1 MDILN
6 ENRIILNVGGER
18 HEVLWKSLSRLP
30 NSRLG
35 KIFYLKTQNKIEE
48 IKDLCDDYNPTT
60 NELFFDR
67 YSNSFGSLLSFY
79 RTGKL
84 HLIDNICVLSFH
96 EDLEYW
102 GIEECFLESC
112 CQLVYQQKR
121 DYIQEEMRK
130 AEEAEKEKVVIYLFN
145 DKSHCFPRQRSKIWD
160 LMENPNTSKAA
171 RIIAYISI
179 FFIVLSTIVLT
190 LNTIPEFQIKTNIT
204 NENRNKNDSSIP
216 LNEVVHVDNPI
227 FEIIEAICIAW
238 FSFEFIVRFFSS
250 PDKLE
255 FMKGSLN
262 IIDLISF
269 LPYYIALF
277 IPNHSSNFNSGRRI
291 LTLFRALRIL
301 RIFKLARHSTGLQS
315 LGYTLQQ
322 SKGEIGLLGMFLSIA
337 VLLFSSLIYFSEKEE
352 ELTQFTSIPH
362 SFWWAF
368 ITITSKIKFYFF

>member
-48 IKDLCDDYNPTT
+48 IKDLCDDYNPTA

-84 HLIDNICVLSFH
+84 HLIDNICVVSFH
-96 EDLEYW
+96 EDLNYW

-145 DKSHCFPRQRSKIWD
+145 DKSRCFPRQRSKIWD

-204 NENRNKNDSSIP
+204 NENRHKNDSSIL
-216 LNEVVHVDNPI
+216 LNEAVHVDNPI

-368 ITITSKIKFYFF
+368 ITITSKI

>member
-48 IKDLCDDYNPTT
+48 IKDLCDDYNPTA

-84 HLIDNICVLSFH
+84 HLIDNICVVSFH
-96 EDLEYW
+96 EDLNYW

-145 DKSHCFPRQRSKIWD
+145 DKSRCFPRQRSKIWD

-204 NENRNKNDSSIP
+204 NENRHKNDSSIL
-216 LNEVVHVDNPI
+216 LNEAVHVDNPI

-352 ELTQFTSIPH
+352 NETKFTSIPH
-362 SFWWAF
+362 SFW
-368 ITITSKIKFYFF
+368 

>member
-6 ENRIILNVGGER
+6 EKRIILNVGGIR
-18 HEVLWKSLSRLP
+18 HEVMWKSLNKLP

-35 KIFYLKTQNKIEE
+35 GMYFHRKKKKIDE
-48 IKDLCDDYNPTT
+48 IIQLCDDYNETT
-60 NELFFDR
+60 NELYFDR
-67 YSNSFGSLLSFY
+67 NSNSFGSILNFY

-84 HLIDNICVLSFH
+84 HLVDNICVLSFH
-96 EDLEYW
+96 DDLEYW
-102 GIEECFLESC
+102 RIDECILETC
-112 CQLVYQQKR
+112 CQIKYQQKK
-121 DYIQEEMRK
+121 DNIFEEIQKE
-130 AEEAEKEKVVIYLFN
+130 EEAEKEKEKQPTLTENVYDEDQNCCCCLSGL
-145 DKSHCFPRQRSKIWD
+145 KRKIWD
-160 LMENPNTSKAA
+160 LMENPHTSKAA
-171 RIIAYISI
+171 GIIAYISM
-179 FFIVLSTIVLT
+179 FFVVLSTIVLT
-190 LNTIPEFQIKTNIT
+190 LNTMPEFHIISSNNTH
-204 NENRNKNDSSIP
+204 KNSS
-216 LNEVVHVDNPI
+216 LNNSNNVVYAENPI

-352 ELTQFTSIPH
+352 HDTKFTSIPH
-362 SFWWAF
+362 SFW
-368 ITITSKIKFYFF
+368 